1 MSPEEKETLEVAL
14 LMLGAIAFW
23 GYILFLAL
31 TAPPA

>member
-1 MSPEEKETLEVAL
+1 MSPEERDALEIAL